1 MMKHLKKLC
10 LLILC
15 LLLPTAALAEVYVG
29 QRSPEEWKDKEIM
42 RLAQLDTNRSDCLLL
57 ECGGESMII
66 DGGYASFRQDVADY
80 LKLRGL
86 EHLTYMFNT
95 HPHDDHLPGLTSL
108 VQMGFTANAFLSPF
122 EKEYN
127 DSFQKKAVRALE
139 KAGIPYWQVGD
150 KYEMTVG
157 GVQILVRTRE
167 KSTDANRRSAVLR
180 LTYGNSVAL
189 LLANIPRLVQEEL
202 LEDMGADALKCDV
215 CKAPHHGITPFNIP
229 FLEAIAPKVV
239 TIPTNSKH
247 PDTISVQCKGRDI
260 PYFKSGD
267 GLVIM
272 ETDGTDWYIWQL
284 PQGEWE

>member
-1 MMKHLKKLC
+1 
-10 LLILC
+10 
-15 LLLPTAALAEVYVG
+15 
-29 QRSPEEWKDKEIM
+29 
-42 RLAQLDTNRSDCLLL
+42 
-57 ECGGESMII
+57 
-66 DGGYASFRQDVADY
+66 
-80 LKLRGL
+80 
-86 EHLTYMFNT
+86 MFNT
-95 HPHDDHLPGLTSL
+95 HPHDDHLPGLTAL
-108 VQMGFTANAFLSPF
+108 VQMGFTADAFLSPF

-139 KAGIPYWQVGD
+139 AAGIPYWQVGD
-150 KYEMTVG
+150 KYEMTLG

-180 LTYGNSVAL
+180 LTYGDSVAL
-189 LLANIPRLVQEEL
+189 LLADIPRLVQEEL

-215 CKAPHHGITPFNIP
+215 CKAPHHGITPFSIP
-229 FLEAIAPKVV
+229 FLDAIEPKVV
-239 TIPTNSKH
+239 TIPTNSKN
-247 PDTISVQCKGRDI
+247 PDTISVQCKGRGI